1 MSNLDSFSSRSY
13 AQAFGEFIAESP
25 TSYHAAEQVANQLV
39 AAGFDRCEQTE
50 AWPHI
55 SRGVMVIAGA
65 VVAWQLPEKFTAHTG
80 ARIVGSHT
88 DSPSFKIKPVA
99 TSTVAG
105 YSQVNVEV
113 YGGPL
118 LNSWLNRDLGI
129 AGQIVTTDG
138 ERHLVKTDA
147 LMTIPQ
153 LAPHLDRS
161 QNDDLKLSR
170 QRDYHPV
177 WAVDEADVMEYICA
191 SAGIDAEHVAGTDL
205 YAYDTAGSRIY
216 GGPNKDAFFC
226 SGRQDNLT
234 SVFASLQAFLAVA
247 QAEKTHDDV
256 LIFVAFDHEEVGSG
270 TPTGASGPILESTL
284 RRIVDSSEL
293 AGDEGYWR
301 FIAQSSCISADAGH
315 AINPNQVE
323 KHDPAHH
330 PILGGGPLLKINS
343 QQRYATDAIG
353 SAAWLRAAHQAGVQT
368 QEFVSNNDVP
378 CGTTIGPLTATRFGM
393 TTVDV
398 GVAMLSMHSVREITN
413 PADLLDM
420 AKILEAYWVGA

>member
-1 MSNLDSFSSRSY
+1 MTYLDSFSPRSY
-13 AQAFGEFIAESP
+13 AEAFGEFISQSP
-25 TSYHAAEQVANQLV
+25 TSYHAAENVARILTD
-39 AAGFDRCEQTE
+39 AGFVRSEQTE
-50 AWPHI
+50 AWSGQRH
-55 SRGVMVIAGA
+55 GVMVVGGA
-65 VVAWQLPEKFTAHTG
+65 VIAWQMPQTFTENTG
-80 ARIVGSHT
+80 ARIIGSHT
-88 DSPSFKIKPVA
+88 DSPSFKLKPVA
-99 TSTVAG
+99 TSTVTG

-129 AGQIVTTDG
+129 AGQIVTTEG

-147 LMTIPQ
+147 VMTIPQ
-153 LAPHLDRS
+153 LAPHLDRG
-161 QNDDLKLSR
+161 QNDDLRLSR
-170 QRDYHPV
+170 QQDYHPI
-177 WAVDEADVMEYICA
+177 WSCDEASVMDYICA
-191 SAGIDAEHVAGTDL
+191 SAGIDAEQVAGTDL
-205 YAYDTAGSRIY
+205 FAYDVTPYRIY
-216 GGPNKDAFFC
+216 GGAAGDDFFC
-226 SGRQDNLT
+226 AGRQDNLT
-234 SVFASLQAFLAVA
+234 SVFASLEAFLATA
-247 QAEKTHDDV
+247 QTDVEHDDV

-284 RRIVDSSEL
+284 RRIVDATEF

-315 AINPNQVE
+315 AINPNKMD

-330 PILGGGPLLKINS
+330 PILGGGPLLKLNA

-353 SAAWLRAAHQAGVQT
+353 SATWLRAAHEAGVST

-398 GVAMLSMHSVREITN
+398 GVAMLSMHSIREITN
-413 PADLLDM
+413 PADLLAM
-420 AKILEAYWVGA
+420 AKILHAYWIGA